1 MKADVR
7 YTLKVRQKVVRAHH
21 ESAKVSPFHPSK
33 PPFLGNWDYGTN
45 TTWDFNVICYT
56 FLSCLPEWSGLAGS
70 AVSHGQSGWS
80 CIRSKVKH
88 APWFLRLGPS
98 SRGSGFQGHILSIEG
113 SAIPGAL
120 TRNWLVATFSKDLHA
135 LMDHIELPSQSQ
147 DQNVSRRGK

>member
-1 MKADVR
+1 MRVPKCHHFILQSRLFWEIEIMAQTPPEILMSSA
-7 YTLKVRQKVVRAHH
+7 TL
-21 ESAKVSPFHPSK
+21 F
-33 PPFLGNWDYGTN
+33 FLAYQ
-45 TTWDFNVICYT
+45 
-56 FLSCLPEWSGLAGS
+56 SGLAGS

-113 SAIPGAL
+113 SATPGAL